1 MPFSLPF
8 YRWLVSEEHSIGL
21 SDLLRVAPE
30 VQSTLVR
37 LQDIVRQR
45 EDIQSDPN
53 LDAMEKKEK
62 VYWLSFS
69 IQFCCVYYIVFSL
82 LY

>member
-21 SDLLRVAPE
+21 ADLLRVAPE
-30 VQSTLVR
+30 VQNTLVR

-62 VYWLSFS
+62 VNKRRLIILCLWCLM
-69 IQFCCVYYIVFSL
+69 
-82 LY
+82 

>member
-1 MPFSLPF
+1 LPFSLPF
-8 YRWLVSEEHSIGL
+8 YRWLVSEEQSIGL
-21 SDLLRVAPE
+21 ADLLRVAPE

-37 LQDIVRQR
+37 LQDMVRQR

-62 VYWLSFS
+62 VN
-69 IQFCCVYYIVFSL
+69 QNKT
-82 LY
+82 